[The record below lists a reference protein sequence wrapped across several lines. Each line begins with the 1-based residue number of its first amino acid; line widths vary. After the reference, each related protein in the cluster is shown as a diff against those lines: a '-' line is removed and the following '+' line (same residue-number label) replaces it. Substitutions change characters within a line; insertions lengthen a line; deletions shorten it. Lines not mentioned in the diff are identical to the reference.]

1 MAYDGTVKIGT
12 ELDSSGIKKSIE
24 DINGTAKSG
33 FSKFSEIGKN
43 ALSVFAGNMLTEVVS
58 QAKNAAGA
66 VLDIGMSFESGM
78 SKVEAIS
85 GATGEDLAALTDK
98 AKEMGAKTKF
108 SATESAEA
116 MQYMAMAGWKTGDM
130 LNGIEGIM
138 NLAAASGED
147 LATTSDIVTDA
158 LTAFGLS
165 AQDST
170 HFADILA
177 QASSNA
183 NTNVSMMGETF
194 KYVAP
199 VAGAM
204 GYSAEDVALAV
215 GLMANSGIKASQAG
229 TSLKAALV
237 NMVKP
242 TDDMRGV
249 MERLGISIQNAD
261 GSIKP
266 FGELIGDLR
275 DKFAI
280 TTDAERAQN
289 YAMAEQR
296 LTAEGLADSLS
307 GLSGEQRNTQ
317 IAYLEGIELIKDMT
331 KEEIKAQAK
340 QKLGIKLTKER
351 QLSEEELYQLASS
364 LGKESLDGMT
374 AAMQEEAAATL
385 FGKEAMSGMLAII
398 NASDAD
404 YEKLAGSIENC
415 DGAAAAMAET
425 MQNNLEGQLTILSS
439 AAQGLA
445 LEIYESLKAPLT
457 DITRLGIDAVS
468 NLTEGFKTG
477 GVMGMIDAAGQMANA
492 FAENLPSIIEQGLP
506 LVEGFTENLRSNAG
520 KLVDGGIDLILKLAQ
535 GLMDGLPAMLQYV
548 PQIII
553 NIAGIINDNAP
564 KLLMAGVQLI
574 VVLGKGLI
582 QAIPDLIAALPQIIQ
597 AIVSTLQAF
606 NWVNSGIYIITLLRN
621 GIISMV
627 GAIASAAAEI
637 LKAIVGAIQSLP
649 QKLLEIAKKAGE
661 GISSGLKGMLGAIKG
676 AATSILSG
684 IVSALTSLPSK
695 LLGLAKNGAQS
706 IVKGF
711 TGQSWSNIG
720 KNIITGITA
729 GITGSVGKLAEAA
742 KNAAK
747 KAFDAAKDFL
757 GIHSPSK
764 LMRDVIGKNMIA
776 GFESGIV
783 AETPNLEKTSAGSA
797 QRAVESMQG
806 IALQR
811 SGTVVAG
818 NQVPPAPTPGGGQ
831 GSTVVVLEKGSIT
844 GDVTMDGE
852 KVGTLVAPTVDTE
865 IERARKE
872 SER

>member
-12 ELDSSGIKKSIE
+12 ELDGSGIKKGLQETEKSAKKTFEELAKESGKSVNELKADAKKIAEEYQKQGYNIPNSYKKAYSDMGVYSEKSKKKLEDDAE
-24 DINGTAKSG
+24 DIGDSHEKNSRRVSETWSNA
-33 FSKFSEIGKN
+33 FSV
-43 ALSVFAGNMLTEVVS
+43 LLGNMLTEVVS

-78 SKVEAIS
+78 SKVQAIS
-85 GATGEDLAALTDK
+85 GASGEELAALTDK

-170 HFADILA
+170 HFADVLA

-183 NTNVSMMGETF
+183 NTNVGMMGETF

-204 GYSAEDVALAV
+204 GYSAEDVATAV

-229 TSLKAALV
+229 TSLRSILTRMA
-237 NMVKP
+237 KP
-242 TDDMRGV
+242 TKEVQTAMDQLGV
-249 MERLGISIQNAD
+249 SITDSD
-261 GSIKP
+261 GNMKSLHEIMD
-266 FGELIGDLR
+266 ELRTG
-275 DKFAI
+275 F
-280 TTDAERAQN
+280 
-289 YAMAEQR
+289 
-296 LTAEGLADSLS
+296 S
-307 GLSGEQRNTQ
+307 GLSEAEKTN
-317 IAYLEGIELIKDMT
+317 M
-331 KEEIKAQAK
+331 
-340 QKLGIKLTKER
+340 
-351 QLSEEELYQLASS
+351 
-364 LGKESLDGMT
+364 
-374 AAMQEEAAATL
+374 AAAL
-385 FGKEAMSGMLAII
+385 GGQEAMSGLLAIVG
-398 NASDAD
+398 ASDAD
-404 YEKLAGSIENC
+404 YQKLTDSIKNC
-415 DGAAAAMAET
+415 SGAAESMAET
-425 MQNNLEGQLTILSS
+425 MQNNLEGQLTIFRS
-439 AAQGLA
+439 AREALAQ
-445 LEIYESLKAPLT
+445 EIYESIQEPLKNLT
-457 DITRLGIDAVS
+457 KVGIEAVS
-468 NLTEGFKTG
+468 NLTQGFSEG
-477 GVMGMIDAAGQMANA
+477 GVMGMIEAAGQMANA

-520 KLVDGGIDLILKLAQ
+520 KLVDGGIDLMLNLAQ
-535 GLMDGLPAMLQYV
+535 GLMDGLPSMLQHV
-548 PQIII
+548 PQIVI

-564 KLLMAGVQLI
+564 KLLLAGVELI
-574 VVLGKGLI
+574 GILAKGLI

-597 AIVSTLQAF
+597 AIAATIQAF
-606 NWVNSGIYIITLLRN
+606 NWLALGSNIITLLKN
-621 GIISMV
+621 GITSMV
-627 GAIASAAAEI
+627 GAVQAAGTSVFN
-637 LKAIVGAIQSLP
+637 AIKGAVQNLP
-649 QKLLEIAKKAGE
+649 QTLLSIGKSGGT
-661 GISSGLKGMLGAIKG
+661 GILNGLKGMLGAIKG
-676 AATSILSG
+676 AAASILSG

-695 LLGLAKNGAQS
+695 LLSLAKNAAQN
-706 IVKGF
+706 VAKGF
-711 TGQSWSNIG
+711 TGQSWGNIG

-818 NQVPPAPTPGGGQ
+818 NQVPPAPTPGGEQ

-852 KVGTLVAPTVDTE
+852 KVGTLVAPTVDIE

-872 SER
+872 SKR

>member
-1 MAYDGTVKIGT
+1 MGYDGTVKIGT
-12 ELDSSGIKKSIE
+12 ELDSSGVKKGLDE
-24 DINGTAKSG
+24 INGTAQSG

-43 ALSVFAGNMLTEVVS
+43 ALSVFAGNMLTGVVS

-116 MQYMAMAGWKTGDM
+116 MQYMAMAGWKTSDM

-289 YAMAEQR
+289 YAMAEQK

-307 GLSGEQRNTQ
+307 GLSGEQRNAQ
-317 IAYLEGIELIKDMT
+317 IAYLEGVELIKDMT

-415 DGAAAAMAET
+415 DGAAASMAET
-425 MQNNLEGQLTILSS
+425 MQNNLEGQLTILGS

-445 LEIYESLKAPLT
+445 LELYESVKEPLT
-457 DITRLGIDAVS
+457 NFTKLGIDAVS
-468 NLTEGFKTG
+468 NLTQGFEDG
-477 GVMGMIDAAGQMANA
+477 GVMGMIEAAGQMANA

-520 KLVDGGIDLILKLAQ
+520 KLVDGGIDLMLKLAQ
-535 GLMDGLPAMLQYV
+535 GLMDGLPSMLQHV
-548 PQIII
+548 PQIVI

-564 KLLMAGVQLI
+564 KLLMAGVELI
-574 VVLGKGLI
+574 GILAKGLI

-597 AIVSTLQAF
+597 AIAATIQAF
-606 NWVNSGIYIITLLRN
+606 NWLALGSNIITLLKN
-621 GIISMV
+621 GITSMV
-627 GAIASAAAEI
+627 GAVQSAGTGIFNAV
-637 LKAIVGAIQSLP
+637 KGAIQNLP
-649 QKLLEIAKKAGE
+649 QTLLSIGKNGGT
-661 GISSGLKGMLGAIKG
+661 GILNGLKGMVGSIKG
-676 AATSILSG
+676 AATSILTG

-711 TGQSWSNIG
+711 TGQSWGNIG

-818 NQVPPAPTPGGGQ
+818 NQVPPAPTSGGEQ

>member
-1 MAYDGTVKIGT
+1 MGYDGTVKIGT
-12 ELDSSGIKKSIE
+12 ELDSSGVKKGLDE
-24 DINGTAKSG
+24 INGTAQSG

-43 ALSVFAGNMLTEVVS
+43 ALSVFAGNMLTGVVS

-116 MQYMAMAGWKTGDM
+116 MQYMAMAGWKTSDM

-170 HFADILA
+170 HFADVLA
-177 QASSNA
+177 QPSSNA
-183 NTNVSMMGETF
+183 NTNVGMMGETF

-204 GYSAEDVALAV
+204 GYSAEDVATAI

-229 TSLKAALV
+229 TSLRTILTRMA
-237 NMVKP
+237 KP
-242 TDDMRGV
+242 TKEVQTAMDQLGV
-249 MERLGISIQNAD
+249 SVIDSD
-261 GSIKP
+261 GNMKSLHEIMD
-266 FGELIGDLR
+266 DLR
-275 DKFAI
+275 SGF
-280 TTDAERAQN
+280 
-289 YAMAEQR
+289 
-296 LTAEGLADSLS
+296 S
-307 GLSGEQRNTQ
+307 GLS
-317 IAYLEGIELIKDMT
+317 
-331 KEEIKAQAK
+331 
-340 QKLGIKLTKER
+340 
-351 QLSEEELYQLASS
+351 
-364 LGKESLDGMT
+364 
-374 AAMQEEAAATL
+374 EAEKVNMAATL
-385 FGKEAMSGMLAII
+385 GETDGMSGLLAIV
-398 NASDAD
+398 NASDRD
-404 YEKLAGSIENC
+404 YQKLTDSINNC
-415 DGAAAAMAET
+415 SGAAESMAET
-425 MQNNLEGQLTILSS
+425 MQDNLEGQLTILGSTAES
-439 AAQGLA
+439 LA
-445 LEIYESLKAPLT
+445 LEIYESVKGPLT
-457 DITRLGIDAVS
+457 DMTKLGIDAVS
-468 NLTEGFKTG
+468 NLTEGFETG
-477 GVMGMIDAAGQMANA
+477 GVMGMIDAAGQMASA

-627 GAIASAAAEI
+627 GAIASAAVEI

-711 TGQSWSNIG
+711 TGQSWGNIG

-818 NQVPPAPTPGGGQ
+818 NQVSPAPTPGGGQ
-831 GSTVVVLEKGSIT
+831 GNTVVVLEKGSIT
-844 GDVTMDGE
+844 GEVTMDGE
-852 KVGTLVAPTVDTE
+852 KVGTIVAPTVDIE
-865 IERARKE
+865 IEKARKE

>member
-1 MAYDGTVKIGT
+1 MAADGHLNFDTK
-12 ELDSSGIKKSIE
+12 LDESGFKSGIGKLGTIAKGGLSILGGA
-24 DINGTAKSG
+24 IAGVTAA
-33 FSKFSEIGKN
+33 IG
-43 ALSVFAGNMLTEVVS
+43 AGS
-58 QAKNAAGA
+58 AAAIKVGA
-66 VLDIGMSFESGM
+66 DFEAGM
-78 SKVEAIS
+78 SKVSAIS
-85 GATGEDLAALTDK
+85 GATGSELQALTDK

-116 MQYMAMAGWKTGDM
+116 FQYMAMAGWKTGDM
-130 LNGIEGIM
+130 LDGIEGIM

-204 GYSAEDVALAV
+204 GYSAEDVATAV

-229 TSLKAALV
+229 TSLRTLLSRMA
-237 NMVKP
+237 KP
-242 TDDMRGV
+242 TKEVQTAMDQLGV
-249 MERLGISIQNAD
+249 SITDSD
-261 GSIKP
+261 GNMKSLHEIMD
-266 FGELIGDLR
+266 DLR
-275 DKFAI
+275 TGF
-280 TTDAERAQN
+280 
-289 YAMAEQR
+289 
-296 LTAEGLADSLS
+296 G
-307 GLSGEQRNTQ
+307 GLSEAEKTSM
-317 IAYLEGIELIKDMT
+317 AST
-331 KEEIKAQAK
+331 
-340 QKLGIKLTKER
+340 LGGT
-351 QLSEEELYQLASS
+351 
-364 LGKESLDGMT
+364 
-374 AAMQEEAAATL
+374 
-385 FGKEAMSGMLAII
+385 EAMSGLLAIV
-398 NASDAD
+398 NASDGD
-404 YEKLAGSIENC
+404 YQKLTESINNC
-415 DGAAAAMAET
+415 DGAAADMAET
-425 MQNNLEGQLTILSS
+425 MQNNLGGQLTILGSTAES
-439 AAQGLA
+439 LA
-445 LEIYESLKAPLT
+445 LEIYESVKGPLT
-457 DITRLGIDAVS
+457 DMTKLGIDAIA

-477 GVMGMIDAAGQMANA
+477 GVMGMIDAAGQMAST

-597 AIVSTLQAF
+597 AIAATIQAF
-606 NWVNSGIYIITLLRN
+606 NWLALGSNIITLLKN
-621 GIISMV
+621 GITSMV
-627 GAIASAAAEI
+627 GAVQTAGTSVFN
-637 LKAIVGAIQSLP
+637 AIKGAVQNLP
-649 QKLLEIAKKAGE
+649 QTLLSIGKSGGT
-661 GISSGLKGMLGAIKG
+661 GILNGLKGMLGAIKG

-695 LLGLAKNGAQS
+695 LLSLAKNAAQS

-711 TGQSWSNIG
+711 TGQSWGNIG

-783 AETPNLEKTSAGSA
+783 AETPSLEKTSAGSA

-818 NQVPPAPTPGGGQ
+818 NPAPTAPTKGGGQ
-831 GSTVVVLEKGSIT
+831 GGSVVVLEKGSIT
-844 GDVTMDGE
+844 GEVTMDGE
-852 KVGTLVAPTVDTE
+852 KVGTIVAPTVDIE
-865 IERARKE
+865 IEKARKE

>member
-1 MAYDGTVKIGT
+1 MGYDGTVKIGT
-12 ELDSSGIKKSIE
+12 ELDSSGVKKGLDE
-24 DINGTAKSG
+24 INGTAQSG
-33 FSKFSEIGKN
+33 LSKFSEIGKN
-43 ALSVFAGNMLTEVVS
+43 ALSVFAGNMLTGVVS

-266 FGELIGDLR
+266 FGELVGDLR

-289 YAMAEQR
+289 YAMAEQK

-307 GLSGEQRNTQ
+307 GLSGEQRNVQ
-317 IAYLEGIELIKDMT
+317 IAYLEGVELIKDMT

-415 DGAAAAMAET
+415 DGAAASMAET
-425 MQNNLEGQLTILSS
+425 MQNNLEGQLTIFRS
-439 AAQGLA
+439 AREALAQ
-445 LEIYESLKAPLT
+445 EIYESIQEPLKNLT
-457 DITRLGIDAVS
+457 KVGIEAVS
-468 NLTEGFKTG
+468 NLTQGFSEG
-477 GVMGMIDAAGQMANA
+477 GVMGMIDAAGQMASA

-520 KLVDGGIDLILKLAQ
+520 KLVDGGIDLMLKLAQ
-535 GLMDGLPAMLQYV
+535 GLMDGLPSMLQHV
-548 PQIII
+548 PQIVI

-564 KLLMAGVQLI
+564 KLLMAGVELI
-574 VVLGKGLI
+574 GILAKGLI

-597 AIVSTLQAF
+597 AIAATIQAF
-606 NWVNSGIYIITLLRN
+606 NWLALGSNIITLLKN
-621 GIISMV
+621 GITSMG
-627 GAIASAAAEI
+627 GAVQSAGTGIFNAV
-637 LKAIVGAIQSLP
+637 KGAIQNLP
-649 QKLLEIAKKAGE
+649 QTLLSIGKNGGT
-661 GISSGLKGMLGAIKG
+661 GILNGLKGMVGSIKG
-676 AATSILSG
+676 AATSILTG

-711 TGQSWSNIG
+711 TGQSWGNIG

-818 NQVPPAPTPGGGQ
+818 NPVPPAPASTGGQ
-831 GSTVVVLEKGSIT
+831 GGTVVVLEKGSIT

>member
-1 MAYDGTVKIGT
+1 MGYDGTVKIGT
-12 ELDSSGIKKSIE
+12 ELDSSGVKKGLDE
-24 DINGTAKSG
+24 INGTAQSG

-43 ALSVFAGNMLTEVVS
+43 ALSVFAGNMLTGVVS

-289 YAMAEQR
+289 YAMAEQK
-296 LTAEGLADSLS
+296 LAAEGLADSLS
-307 GLSGEQRNTQ
+307 GLSGEQRNAQ
-317 IAYLEGIELIKDMT
+317 IAYLEGVELIKDMT

-415 DGAAAAMAET
+415 DGAAASMAET
-425 MQNNLEGQLTILSS
+425 MQNNLEGQLTILGS

-445 LEIYESLKAPLT
+445 LELYESVKEPLT
-457 DITRLGIDAVS
+457 NFTKLGIDAVS
-468 NLTEGFKTG
+468 NLTQGFEDG
-477 GVMGMIDAAGQMANA
+477 GVMGMIEAAGQMANA

-520 KLVDGGIDLILKLAQ
+520 KLVDGGIDLMLKLAQ
-535 GLMDGLPAMLQYV
+535 GLMDGLPSMLQHV
-548 PQIII
+548 PQIVI

-564 KLLMAGVQLI
+564 KLLMAGVELI
-574 VVLGKGLI
+574 GILAKGLI

-597 AIVSTLQAF
+597 AIAATIQAF
-606 NWVNSGIYIITLLRN
+606 NWLALGSNIITLLKN
-621 GIISMV
+621 GITSMV
-627 GAIASAAAEI
+627 GAVQSAGTGIFNAV
-637 LKAIVGAIQSLP
+637 KGAIQNLP
-649 QKLLEIAKKAGE
+649 QTLLSIGKNGGT
-661 GISSGLKGMLGAIKG
+661 GILNGLKGMVGSIKG
-676 AATSILSG
+676 AATSILTG

-711 TGQSWSNIG
+711 TGQSWGNIG

-831 GSTVVVLEKGSIT
+831 GNTVVVLEKGSIT

-852 KVGTLVAPTVDTE
+852 KVGTLVAPTVDIE

>member
-1 MAYDGTVKIGT
+1 MGYDGTVKIGT
-12 ELDSSGIKKSIE
+12 ELDSSGVKKGLDE
-24 DINGTAKSG
+24 INGTAQSG

-43 ALSVFAGNMLTEVVS
+43 ALSVFAGNMLTGVVS

-170 HFADILA
+170 HFADVLA

-183 NTNVSMMGETF
+183 NTNVGMMGETF

-204 GYSAEDVALAV
+204 GYSAEDVATAI

-229 TSLKAALV
+229 TSLRTILTRMA
-237 NMVKP
+237 KP
-242 TDDMRGV
+242 TKEVQTAMDQLGV
-249 MERLGISIQNAD
+249 SVIDSDGNMESLHEIMD
-261 GSIKP
+261 
-266 FGELIGDLR
+266 DLR
-275 DKFAI
+275 SGF
-280 TTDAERAQN
+280 
-289 YAMAEQR
+289 
-296 LTAEGLADSLS
+296 S
-307 GLSGEQRNTQ
+307 GLS
-317 IAYLEGIELIKDMT
+317 
-331 KEEIKAQAK
+331 
-340 QKLGIKLTKER
+340 
-351 QLSEEELYQLASS
+351 
-364 LGKESLDGMT
+364 
-374 AAMQEEAAATL
+374 EAEKVNMAATL
-385 FGKEAMSGMLAII
+385 GETDGMSGLLAIV
-398 NASDAD
+398 NASDRD
-404 YEKLAGSIENC
+404 YQKLTDSINNC
-415 DGAAAAMAET
+415 SGAAESMAET
-425 MQNNLEGQLTILSS
+425 MQDNLEGQLTILGSTAES
-439 AAQGLA
+439 LA
-445 LEIYESLKAPLT
+445 LEIYESVKGPLT
-457 DITRLGIDAVS
+457 DMTKLGIDAVS
-468 NLTEGFKTG
+468 NLTEGFETG
-477 GVMGMIDAAGQMANA
+477 GVMGMIDAAGQMASA

-627 GAIASAAAEI
+627 GAIASAAVEI

-711 TGQSWSNIG
+711 TGQSWGNIG

-818 NQVPPAPTPGGGQ
+818 N
-831 GSTVVVLEKGSIT
+831 
-844 GDVTMDGE
+844 
-852 KVGTLVAPTVDTE
+852 
-865 IERARKE
+865 
-872 SER
+872 

>member
-1 MAYDGTVKIGT
+1 MGYDGTVKIGT
-12 ELDSSGIKKSIE
+12 ELDSSGVKKGLDE
-24 DINGTAKSG
+24 INGTAQSG

-43 ALSVFAGNMLTEVVS
+43 ALSVFAGNMLTGVVS

-116 MQYMAMAGWKTGDM
+116 MQYMAMAGWKTSDM

-204 GYSAEDVALAV
+204 RYSAEDVALAV

-289 YAMAEQR
+289 YAMAEQK
-296 LTAEGLADSLS
+296 LAAEGLADSLS
-307 GLSGEQRNTQ
+307 GLSGEQRNAQ
-317 IAYLEGIELIKDMT
+317 IAYLEGVELIKDMT

-415 DGAAAAMAET
+415 DGAAASMAET
-425 MQNNLEGQLTILSS
+425 MQNNLEGQLTILGS

-445 LEIYESLKAPLT
+445 LELYESVKEPLT
-457 DITRLGIDAVS
+457 NFTKLGIDAVS
-468 NLTEGFKTG
+468 NLTQGFEDG
-477 GVMGMIDAAGQMANA
+477 GVMGMIEAAGQMANA

-520 KLVDGGIDLILKLAQ
+520 KLVDGGIDLMLKLAQ
-535 GLMDGLPAMLQYV
+535 GLMDGLPSMLQHV
-548 PQIII
+548 PQIVI

-564 KLLMAGVQLI
+564 KLLMAGVELI
-574 VVLGKGLI
+574 GILAKGLI

-597 AIVSTLQAF
+597 AIAATIQAF
-606 NWVNSGIYIITLLRN
+606 NWLALGSNIITLLKN
-621 GIISMV
+621 GITSMV
-627 GAIASAAAEI
+627 GAVQSAGTGIFNAV
-637 LKAIVGAIQSLP
+637 KGAIQNLP
-649 QKLLEIAKKAGE
+649 QTLLSIGKNGGT
-661 GISSGLKGMLGAIKG
+661 GILNGLKGMVGSIKG
-676 AATSILSG
+676 AATSILTG

-711 TGQSWSNIG
+711 TGQSWGNIG

-818 NQVPPAPTPGGGQ
+818 NQVSPAPTPGGGQ
-831 GSTVVVLEKGSIT
+831 GNTVVVLEKGSIT
-844 GDVTMDGE
+844 GEVTMDGE
-852 KVGTLVAPTVDTE
+852 KVGTIVAPTVDIE
-865 IERARKE
+865 IEKARKE

>member
-12 ELDSSGIKKSIE
+12 ELDGSGIKKGIE

-33 FSKFSEIGKN
+33 FSKFGEIGKN

-66 VLDIGMSFESGM
+66 VLDIGMNFESGM
-78 SKVEAIS
+78 SKVQAIS
-85 GATGEDLAALTDK
+85 GASGEDLAALTDK

-170 HFADILA
+170 HFADVLA

-204 GYSAEDVALAV
+204 GYSAEDVATAI

-229 TSLKAALV
+229 TSLRTILTRMA
-237 NMVKP
+237 KP
-242 TDDMRGV
+242 TKEVQTAMDQLGV
-249 MERLGISIQNAD
+249 SVIDSD
-261 GSIKP
+261 GNMKSLHEIMD
-266 FGELIGDLR
+266 DLR
-275 DKFAI
+275 SGF
-280 TTDAERAQN
+280 
-289 YAMAEQR
+289 
-296 LTAEGLADSLS
+296 S
-307 GLSGEQRNTQ
+307 GLS
-317 IAYLEGIELIKDMT
+317 
-331 KEEIKAQAK
+331 
-340 QKLGIKLTKER
+340 
-351 QLSEEELYQLASS
+351 
-364 LGKESLDGMT
+364 
-374 AAMQEEAAATL
+374 EAEKVNMAATL
-385 FGKEAMSGMLAII
+385 GETDGMSGLLAIV
-398 NASDAD
+398 NASDGD
-404 YEKLAGSIENC
+404 YQKLTDSINNC
-415 DGAAAAMAET
+415 SGAAESMAET
-425 MQNNLEGQLTILSS
+425 MQNNLEGQLTIFRS
-439 AAQGLA
+439 AREALAQ
-445 LEIYESLKAPLT
+445 EIYESIQEPLKNLT
-457 DITRLGIDAVS
+457 KVGIEAVS
-468 NLTEGFKTG
+468 NLTQGFSEG
-477 GVMGMIDAAGQMANA
+477 GVMGMINAAGQMASA

-506 LVEGFTENLRSNAG
+506 LIEGFTENLRSNAG
-520 KLVDGGIDLILKLAQ
+520 KLVDGGIELMLNLAQ
-535 GLMDGLPAMLQYV
+535 GLMDGLPAMLQHI
-548 PQIII
+548 PQIVI

-564 KLLMAGVQLI
+564 KLLMAGVELI
-574 VVLGKGLI
+574 GILAKGLI

-597 AIVSTLQAF
+597 AIAATIQAF
-606 NWVNSGIYIITLLRN
+606 NWLALGSNIITLLKN
-621 GIISMV
+621 GITSMV
-627 GAIASAAAEI
+627 GAVQSAGMGIFNAV
-637 LKAIVGAIQSLP
+637 KGAIQNLP
-649 QKLLEIAKKAGE
+649 QTLLSIGKSGGT
-661 GISSGLKGMLGAIKG
+661 GILNGLKGMAGSIKG
-676 AATSILSG
+676 AATSILTG

-711 TGQSWSNIG
+711 TGQSWGNIG
-720 KNIITGITA
+720 KNIITGIVS
-729 GITGSVGKLAEAA
+729 GITGAAGKLAEAA

>member
-12 ELDSSGIKKSIE
+12 ELDGSGIKKGLQETEKSAKKTFEELAKESGKSVNELKADAKKIAEEYQKQGYNIPNSYKKAYSDMGVYSEKSKKKLEDDAE
-24 DINGTAKSG
+24 DIGDSHEKNSRRVSETWSNA
-33 FSKFSEIGKN
+33 FSV
-43 ALSVFAGNMLTEVVS
+43 LLGNMLTEVVS

-66 VLDIGMSFESGM
+66 VLDIGMNFESGM
-78 SKVEAIS
+78 SKVQAIS
-85 GATGEDLAALTDK
+85 GASGEDLAALTDK

-170 HFADILA
+170 HFADVLA

-183 NTNVSMMGETF
+183 NTNVGMMGETF

-204 GYSAEDVALAV
+204 GYSAEDVATAV

-229 TSLKAALV
+229 TSLRTILTRMA
-237 NMVKP
+237 KP
-242 TDDMRGV
+242 TKEVQTAMDQLGV
-249 MERLGISIQNAD
+249 SVIDSD
-261 GSIKP
+261 GNMKSLHEIMD
-266 FGELIGDLR
+266 DLR
-275 DKFAI
+275 SGF
-280 TTDAERAQN
+280 
-289 YAMAEQR
+289 
-296 LTAEGLADSLS
+296 S
-307 GLSGEQRNTQ
+307 GLS
-317 IAYLEGIELIKDMT
+317 
-331 KEEIKAQAK
+331 
-340 QKLGIKLTKER
+340 
-351 QLSEEELYQLASS
+351 
-364 LGKESLDGMT
+364 
-374 AAMQEEAAATL
+374 EAEKVNMAATL
-385 FGKEAMSGMLAII
+385 GETDGMSGLLAIV
-398 NASDAD
+398 NASDGD
-404 YEKLAGSIENC
+404 YQKLTDSINNC
-415 DGAAAAMAET
+415 SGAAANMAET
-425 MQNNLEGQLTILSS
+425 MQNNLGGQLTILGSTAES
-439 AAQGLA
+439 LA
-445 LEIYESLKAPLT
+445 LEIYESVKGPLT
-457 DITRLGIDAVS
+457 DMTKLGIDAVS

-477 GVMGMIDAAGQMANA
+477 GVMGMIDAAGQMASA

-627 GAIASAAAEI
+627 GAIASAAVEI
-637 LKAIVGAIQSLP
+637 VKAIVGAIQSLP

-711 TGQSWSNIG
+711 TGQSWGNIG

-831 GSTVVVLEKGSIT
+831 GNTVVVLEKGSIT

>member
-1 MAYDGTVKIGT
+1 MGYDGTVKIGT
-12 ELDSSGIKKSIE
+12 ELDSSGVKKGLDE
-24 DINGTAKSG
+24 INGTAQSG

-43 ALSVFAGNMLTEVVS
+43 ALSVFAGNMLTGVVS

-289 YAMAEQR
+289 YAMAEQK

-307 GLSGEQRNTQ
+307 GLSGEQRNAQ
-317 IAYLEGIELIKDMT
+317 IAYLEGVELIKDMT

-415 DGAAAAMAET
+415 DGAAASMAET
-425 MQNNLEGQLTILSS
+425 MQNNLEGQLTILGS

-445 LEIYESLKAPLT
+445 LELYESVKEPLT
-457 DITRLGIDAVS
+457 NFTKLGIDAVS
-468 NLTEGFKTG
+468 NLTQGFEDG
-477 GVMGMIDAAGQMANA
+477 GVMGMIEAAGQMANA

-520 KLVDGGIDLILKLAQ
+520 KLVDGGIDLMLKLAQ
-535 GLMDGLPAMLQYV
+535 GLMDGLPSMLQHV
-548 PQIII
+548 PQIVI

-564 KLLMAGVQLI
+564 KLLMAGVELI
-574 VVLGKGLI
+574 GILAKGLI

-597 AIVSTLQAF
+597 AIAATIQAF
-606 NWVNSGIYIITLLRN
+606 NWLALGSNIITLLKN
-621 GIISMV
+621 GITSMV
-627 GAIASAAAEI
+627 GAVQSAGTGIFNAV
-637 LKAIVGAIQSLP
+637 KGAIQNLP
-649 QKLLEIAKKAGE
+649 QTLLSIGKNGGT
-661 GISSGLKGMLGAIKG
+661 GILNGLKGMVGSIKG
-676 AATSILSG
+676 AATSILTG

-711 TGQSWSNIG
+711 TGQSWGNIG

-818 NQVPPAPTPGGGQ
+818 NQVPPAPTSGGEQ

>member
-1 MAYDGTVKIGT
+1 MGVYSEK
-12 ELDSSGIKKSIE
+12 SKKKLEDDAE
-24 DINGTAKSG
+24 DIGDSHEKNSRRVSETWSNA
-33 FSKFSEIGKN
+33 FSV
-43 ALSVFAGNMLTEVVS
+43 LLGNMLTEVVS

-66 VLDIGMSFESGM
+66 VLDIGMNFESGM
-78 SKVEAIS
+78 SKVQAIS
-85 GATGEDLAALTDK
+85 GASGEDLAALTDK

-170 HFADILA
+170 HFADVLA

-183 NTNVSMMGETF
+183 NTNVGMMGETF

-204 GYSAEDVALAV
+204 GYSAEDVATAV

-229 TSLKAALV
+229 TSLRTILTRMA
-237 NMVKP
+237 KP
-242 TDDMRGV
+242 TKEVQTAMDQLGV
-249 MERLGISIQNAD
+249 SVIDSD
-261 GSIKP
+261 GNMKSLHEIMD
-266 FGELIGDLR
+266 DLR
-275 DKFAI
+275 SGF
-280 TTDAERAQN
+280 
-289 YAMAEQR
+289 
-296 LTAEGLADSLS
+296 S
-307 GLSGEQRNTQ
+307 GLS
-317 IAYLEGIELIKDMT
+317 
-331 KEEIKAQAK
+331 
-340 QKLGIKLTKER
+340 
-351 QLSEEELYQLASS
+351 
-364 LGKESLDGMT
+364 
-374 AAMQEEAAATL
+374 EAEKVNMAATL
-385 FGKEAMSGMLAII
+385 GETDGMSGLLAIV
-398 NASDAD
+398 NASDGD
-404 YEKLAGSIENC
+404 YQKLTDSINNC
-415 DGAAAAMAET
+415 SGAAANMAET
-425 MQNNLEGQLTILSS
+425 MQNNLGGQLTILGSTAES
-439 AAQGLA
+439 LA
-445 LEIYESLKAPLT
+445 LEIYESVKGPLT
-457 DITRLGIDAVS
+457 DMTKLGIDAVS

-477 GVMGMIDAAGQMANA
+477 GVMGMIDAAGQMASA

-627 GAIASAAAEI
+627 GAIASAAVEI
-637 LKAIVGAIQSLP
+637 VKAIVGAIQSLP

-711 TGQSWSNIG
+711 TGQSWGNIG

>member
-12 ELDSSGIKKSIE
+12 ELDGSGIKRGIE

-66 VLDIGMSFESGM
+66 VLGIGMNFESGM
-78 SKVEAIS
+78 SKVQAIS
-85 GATGEDLAALTDK
+85 GASGEELAALTDK

-170 HFADILA
+170 HFADVLA

-183 NTNVSMMGETF
+183 NTNVGMMGETF

-204 GYSAEDVALAV
+204 GYSAEDVATAV

-229 TSLKAALV
+229 TSLRSILTRMA
-237 NMVKP
+237 KP
-242 TDDMRGV
+242 TKEVQTAMDQLGV
-249 MERLGISIQNAD
+249 SITDSD
-261 GSIKP
+261 GNMKSLHEIMD
-266 FGELIGDLR
+266 ELRTG
-275 DKFAI
+275 F
-280 TTDAERAQN
+280 
-289 YAMAEQR
+289 
-296 LTAEGLADSLS
+296 S
-307 GLSGEQRNTQ
+307 GLSEDEKTN
-317 IAYLEGIELIKDMT
+317 M
-331 KEEIKAQAK
+331 
-340 QKLGIKLTKER
+340 
-351 QLSEEELYQLASS
+351 
-364 LGKESLDGMT
+364 
-374 AAMQEEAAATL
+374 AATL
-385 FGKEAMSGMLAII
+385 GGTEAMSGLLAIV
-398 NASDAD
+398 NASDGD
-404 YEKLAGSIENC
+404 YQKLTDSINNC
-415 DGAAAAMAET
+415 SGAAESMAET
-425 MQNNLEGQLTILSS
+425 MQNNLEGQLTIFRS
-439 AAQGLA
+439 AREALAQ
-445 LEIYESLKAPLT
+445 EIYESIQEPLKNLT
-457 DITRLGIDAVS
+457 KVGIEAVS
-468 NLTEGFKTG
+468 NLTQGFSEG
-477 GVMGMIDAAGQMANA
+477 GVMGMIDAAGQMASA

-506 LVEGFTENLRSNAG
+506 LIEGFTENLRSNAG
-520 KLVDGGIDLILKLAQ
+520 KLVDGGIELMLNLAQ
-535 GLMDGLPAMLQYV
+535 GLMDGLPAMLQHI
-548 PQIII
+548 PQIVI

-564 KLLMAGVQLI
+564 KLLMAGVELI
-574 VVLGKGLI
+574 GILAKGLI

-597 AIVSTLQAF
+597 AIAATIQAF
-606 NWVNSGIYIITLLRN
+606 NWLALGSNIITLLKN
-621 GIISMV
+621 GITSMV
-627 GAIASAAAEI
+627 GAVQSAGMGIFNAV
-637 LKAIVGAIQSLP
+637 KGAIQNLP
-649 QKLLEIAKKAGE
+649 QTLLSIGKSGGT
-661 GISSGLKGMLGAIKG
+661 GILNGLKGMAGSIKG
-676 AATSILSG
+676 AATSILTG

-711 TGQSWSNIG
+711 TGQSWGNIG

>member
-12 ELDSSGIKKSIE
+12 ELDSSGIKKGID
-24 DINGTAKSG
+24 DINGTAQSG

-43 ALSVFAGNMLTEVVS
+43 ALSVFAGNMLTGFAS
-58 QAKNAAGA
+58 QAKNAAAA

-307 GLSGEQRNTQ
+307 GLSGEQRNAQ
-317 IAYLEGIELIKDMT
+317 IAYLEGIELIKDMSQ
-331 KEEIKAQAK
+331 EEYKAQAK

-351 QLSEEELYQLASS
+351 KLSEEELYQLASS

-425 MQNNLEGQLTILSS
+425 MQDNLEGQLTIFRS
-439 AAQGLA
+439 AREALAQ
-445 LEIYESLKAPLT
+445 EIYESIQEPLKNLT
-457 DITRLGIDAVS
+457 KAGIEAVS
-468 NLTEGFKTG
+468 NLTQGFSEG
-477 GVMGMIDAAGQMANA
+477 GVMGMIEAAGQMANA

-520 KLVDGGIDLILKLAQ
+520 KLVDGGIDLMLNLAQ
-535 GLMDGLPAMLQYV
+535 GLMDGLPSMLQHV
-548 PQIII
+548 PQIVI

-564 KLLMAGVQLI
+564 KLLLAGVELI
-574 VVLGKGLI
+574 GILAKGLI
-582 QAIPDLIAALPQIIQ
+582 QAIPDLIAATPKIIQ
-597 AIVSTLQAF
+597 AIAATIQAF
-606 NWVNSGIYIITLLRN
+606 NWLALGSNIITLLKN
-621 GIISMV
+621 GVTSMV
-627 GAIASAAAEI
+627 GAVQAAGTSVFN
-637 LKAIVGAIQSLP
+637 AIKGAVQNLP
-649 QKLLEIAKKAGE
+649 QVLLSIGKSGGT
-661 GISSGLKGMLGAIKG
+661 GILNGLKGMLGAIKG
-676 AATSILSG
+676 AAASILSG

-706 IVKGF
+706 VVKGF
-711 TGQSWSNIG
+711 TGQSWGNIG

-811 SGTVVAG
+811 SGTVVEG
-818 NQVPPAPTPGGGQ
+818 NPVPSAPTPTGGQ
-831 GSTVVVLEKGSIT
+831 GGTVVVLEKGSIT

>member
-1 MAYDGTVKIGT
+1 M
-12 ELDSSGIKKSIE
+12 SSRQK
-24 DINGTAKSG
+24 
-33 FSKFSEIGKN
+33 
-43 ALSVFAGNMLTEVVS
+43 LVS
-58 QAKNAAGA
+58 
-66 VLDIGMSFESGM
+66 
-78 SKVEAIS
+78 
-85 GATGEDLAALTDK
+85 GEDLAALTDK

-170 HFADILA
+170 HFADVLA

-183 NTNVSMMGETF
+183 NTNVGMMGETF

-204 GYSAEDVALAV
+204 GYSAEDVATAV

-229 TSLKAALV
+229 TSLRTILTRMA
-237 NMVKP
+237 KP
-242 TDDMRGV
+242 TKEVQTAMDQLGV
-249 MERLGISIQNAD
+249 SVIDSD
-261 GSIKP
+261 GNMKSLHEIMD
-266 FGELIGDLR
+266 DLR
-275 DKFAI
+275 SGF
-280 TTDAERAQN
+280 
-289 YAMAEQR
+289 
-296 LTAEGLADSLS
+296 S
-307 GLSGEQRNTQ
+307 GLSEVEKVN
-317 IAYLEGIELIKDMT
+317 M
-331 KEEIKAQAK
+331 
-340 QKLGIKLTKER
+340 
-351 QLSEEELYQLASS
+351 
-364 LGKESLDGMT
+364 
-374 AAMQEEAAATL
+374 AATL
-385 FGKEAMSGMLAII
+385 GETDGMSGLLAIV
-398 NASDAD
+398 NASDGD
-404 YEKLAGSIENC
+404 YQKLTDSINNC
-415 DGAAAAMAET
+415 SGAAANMAET
-425 MQNNLEGQLTILSS
+425 MQNNLGGQLTILGSTAES
-439 AAQGLA
+439 LA
-445 LEIYESLKAPLT
+445 LEIYESVKGPLT
-457 DITRLGIDAVS
+457 DMTKLGIDAVS

-477 GVMGMIDAAGQMANA
+477 GVMGMIDAAGQMASA

-627 GAIASAAAEI
+627 GAIASAAVEI
-637 LKAIVGAIQSLP
+637 VKAIVGAIQSLP

-711 TGQSWSNIG
+711 TGQSWGNIG

>member
-12 ELDSSGIKKSIE
+12 ELDSSGIKKGIE

-66 VLDIGMSFESGM
+66 VLNIGMNFESGM
-78 SKVEAIS
+78 SKVQAIS
-85 GATGEDLAALTDK
+85 GASGEDLAALTDK

-170 HFADILA
+170 HFADVLA

-183 NTNVSMMGETF
+183 NTNVGMMGETF

-204 GYSAEDVALAV
+204 GYSAEDVATAI

-229 TSLKAALV
+229 TSLRTILTRMA
-237 NMVKP
+237 KP
-242 TDDMRGV
+242 TKEVQTAMDQLGV
-249 MERLGISIQNAD
+249 SVIDSD
-261 GSIKP
+261 GNMKSLHEIMD
-266 FGELIGDLR
+266 DLR
-275 DKFAI
+275 SGF
-280 TTDAERAQN
+280 
-289 YAMAEQR
+289 
-296 LTAEGLADSLS
+296 S
-307 GLSGEQRNTQ
+307 GLSEAEKVNMASTLGET
-317 IAYLEGIELIKDMT
+317 
-331 KEEIKAQAK
+331 
-340 QKLGIKLTKER
+340 
-351 QLSEEELYQLASS
+351 
-364 LGKESLDGMT
+364 DGM
-374 AAMQEEAAATL
+374 
-385 FGKEAMSGMLAII
+385 SGLLAIV
-398 NASDAD
+398 NASDRD
-404 YEKLAGSIENC
+404 YQKLTDSINNC
-415 DGAAAAMAET
+415 SGAAESMAET
-425 MQNNLEGQLTILSS
+425 MQDNLEGQLTILGSTAES
-439 AAQGLA
+439 LA
-445 LEIYESLKAPLT
+445 LEIYESVKGPLT
-457 DITRLGIDAVS
+457 DMTKLGIDAVS
-468 NLTEGFKTG
+468 NLTEGFETG
-477 GVMGMIDAAGQMANA
+477 GVMGMIDAAGQMASA

-627 GAIASAAAEI
+627 GAIASAAVEI

-711 TGQSWSNIG
+711 TGQSWGNIG

-818 NQVPPAPTPGGGQ
+818 NQVSPAPTPGGGQ
-831 GSTVVVLEKGSIT
+831 GNTVVVLEKGSIT
-844 GDVTMDGE
+844 GEVTMDGE
-852 KVGTLVAPTVDTE
+852 KVGTIVAPTVDIE
-865 IERARKE
+865 IEKARKE

>member
-12 ELDSSGIKKSIE
+12 ELDGSGIKKGLQETEKSAKKTFEELAKESGKSVNELKADAKKIAEEYQKQGYNIPNSYKKAYSDMGVYSEKSKKKLEDDAE
-24 DINGTAKSG
+24 DIGDSHEKNSRRVSETWSNA
-33 FSKFSEIGKN
+33 FSV
-43 ALSVFAGNMLTEVVS
+43 LLGNMLTEVVS

-66 VLDIGMSFESGM
+66 VLDIGMNFESGM
-78 SKVEAIS
+78 SKVQAIS
-85 GATGEDLAALTDK
+85 GASGEDLAALTDK

-170 HFADILA
+170 HFADVLA
-177 QASSNA
+177 QVSSNA
-183 NTNVSMMGETF
+183 NTNVGMMGETF

-204 GYSAEDVALAV
+204 GYSAEDVATAV

-229 TSLKAALV
+229 TSLRTILTRMA
-237 NMVKP
+237 KP
-242 TDDMRGV
+242 TKEVQTAMDQLGVSVIDSDGNMKSLHEIMDD
-249 MERLGISIQNAD
+249 
-261 GSIKP
+261 
-266 FGELIGDLR
+266 
-275 DKFAI
+275 
-280 TTDAERAQN
+280 
-289 YAMAEQR
+289 QR
-296 LTAEGLADSLS
+296 SGFS
-307 GLSGEQRNTQ
+307 GLS
-317 IAYLEGIELIKDMT
+317 
-331 KEEIKAQAK
+331 
-340 QKLGIKLTKER
+340 
-351 QLSEEELYQLASS
+351 
-364 LGKESLDGMT
+364 
-374 AAMQEEAAATL
+374 EAEKVNMAATL
-385 FGKEAMSGMLAII
+385 GETDGMSGLLAIV
-398 NASDAD
+398 NASDGD
-404 YEKLAGSIENC
+404 YQKLTDSINNC
-415 DGAAAAMAET
+415 SGAAANMAET
-425 MQNNLEGQLTILSS
+425 MQNNLGGQLTILGSTAES
-439 AAQGLA
+439 LA
-445 LEIYESLKAPLT
+445 LEIYESVKGPLT
-457 DITRLGIDAVS
+457 DMTKLGIDAVS

-477 GVMGMIDAAGQMANA
+477 GVMGMIDAAGQMASA

-627 GAIASAAAEI
+627 GAIASAAVEI
-637 LKAIVGAIQSLP
+637 VKAIVGAIQSLP

-711 TGQSWSNIG
+711 TGQSWGNIG

>member
-1 MAYDGTVKIGT
+1 
-12 ELDSSGIKKSIE
+12 
-24 DINGTAKSG
+24 
-33 FSKFSEIGKN
+33 
-43 ALSVFAGNMLTEVVS
+43 
-58 QAKNAAGA
+58 
-66 VLDIGMSFESGM
+66 
-78 SKVEAIS
+78 
-85 GATGEDLAALTDK
+85 
-98 AKEMGAKTKF
+98 MGAKTKF

-116 MQYMAMAGWKTGDM
+116 MQYMAMAGWKTSDM

-194 KYVAP
+194 KYVTP

-275 DKFAI
+275 DKFA
-280 TTDAERAQN
+280 DAERAQN
-289 YAMAEQR
+289 YAMAEQK

-307 GLSGEQRNTQ
+307 GLSGEQRNAQ
-317 IAYLEGIELIKDMT
+317 IAYLEGVELIKDMT

-415 DGAAAAMAET
+415 DGAAASMAET
-425 MQNNLEGQLTILSS
+425 MQNNLEGQLTILGS

-445 LEIYESLKAPLT
+445 LELYESVQEPLT
-457 DITRLGIDAVS
+457 NFTKLGIDAVS
-468 NLTEGFKTG
+468 NLTQGFEDG
-477 GVMGMIDAAGQMANA
+477 GVMGMIEAAGQMANA

-520 KLVDGGIDLILKLAQ
+520 KLVDGGIDLMLKLAQ
-535 GLMDGLPAMLQYV
+535 GLMDGLPSMLQHV
-548 PQIII
+548 PQIVI

-564 KLLMAGVQLI
+564 KLLMAGVELI
-574 VVLGKGLI
+574 GILAKGLI

-597 AIVSTLQAF
+597 AIAATIQAF
-606 NWVNSGIYIITLLRN
+606 NWLALGSNIITLLKN
-621 GIISMV
+621 GITSMG
-627 GAIASAAAEI
+627 GAVQSAGTGIFNAV
-637 LKAIVGAIQSLP
+637 KGAIQNLP
-649 QKLLEIAKKAGE
+649 QTLLSIGKSGGT
-661 GISSGLKGMLGAIKG
+661 GILNGLKGMVGSIKG
-676 AATSILSG
+676 AATSILTG

-711 TGQSWSNIG
+711 TGQSWGNIG

-844 GDVTMDGE
+844 GEVTMDGE

>member
-12 ELDSSGIKKSIE
+12 ELDGSGIKKGLQETEKSAKKTFEELAKESGKSVNELKADAKKIAEEYQKQGYNIPNSYKKAYSDMGVYSEKSKKKLEDDAE
-24 DINGTAKSG
+24 DIGDSHEKNSRRVSETWSNA
-33 FSKFSEIGKN
+33 FSV
-43 ALSVFAGNMLTEVVS
+43 LLGNMLTEVVS

-66 VLDIGMSFESGM
+66 VLDIGMNFESGM
-78 SKVEAIS
+78 SKVQAIS
-85 GATGEDLAALTDK
+85 GASGEDLAALTDK

-170 HFADILA
+170 HFADVLA

-183 NTNVSMMGETF
+183 NTNVGMMGETF

-204 GYSAEDVALAV
+204 GYSAEDVATAI

-229 TSLKAALV
+229 TSLRTILTRMA
-237 NMVKP
+237 KP
-242 TDDMRGV
+242 TKEVQTAMDQLGV
-249 MERLGISIQNAD
+249 SVIDSD
-261 GSIKP
+261 GNMKSLHEIMD
-266 FGELIGDLR
+266 DLR
-275 DKFAI
+275 SGF
-280 TTDAERAQN
+280 
-289 YAMAEQR
+289 
-296 LTAEGLADSLS
+296 S
-307 GLSGEQRNTQ
+307 GLS
-317 IAYLEGIELIKDMT
+317 
-331 KEEIKAQAK
+331 
-340 QKLGIKLTKER
+340 
-351 QLSEEELYQLASS
+351 
-364 LGKESLDGMT
+364 
-374 AAMQEEAAATL
+374 EAEKVNMAATL
-385 FGKEAMSGMLAII
+385 GETDGMSGLLAIV
-398 NASDAD
+398 NASDRD
-404 YEKLAGSIENC
+404 YQKLTDSINNC
-415 DGAAAAMAET
+415 SGAAESMAET
-425 MQNNLEGQLTILSS
+425 MQDNLEGQLTILGSTAES
-439 AAQGLA
+439 LA
-445 LEIYESLKAPLT
+445 LEIYESVKGSLT
-457 DITRLGIDAVS
+457 DMTKLGIDAVS
-468 NLTEGFKTG
+468 NLTEGFETG
-477 GVMGMIDAAGQMANA
+477 GVMGMIDAAGQMASA

-627 GAIASAAAEI
+627 GAIASAAVEI

-711 TGQSWSNIG
+711 TGQSWGNIG

-818 NQVPPAPTPGGGQ
+818 NQVSPAPTPGGGQ
-831 GSTVVVLEKGSIT
+831 GNTVVVLEKGSIT
-844 GDVTMDGE
+844 GEVTMDGE
-852 KVGTLVAPTVDTE
+852 KVGTIVAPTVDIE
-865 IERARKE
+865 IEKARKE

>member
-12 ELDSSGIKKSIE
+12 ELDDSGIKKGIE
-24 DINGTAKSG
+24 DINGTAKTG

-116 MQYMAMAGWKTGDM
+116 MQYMAMAGWKTADM

-204 GYSAEDVALAV
+204 GYSAEDVATAV

-229 TSLKAALV
+229 TSLRSILTRMA
-237 NMVKP
+237 KP
-242 TDDMRGV
+242 TKEVQTAMDQLGV
-249 MERLGISIQNAD
+249 SITDSD
-261 GSIKP
+261 GNMKSLHEIMD
-266 FGELIGDLR
+266 DLR
-275 DKFAI
+275 SGF
-280 TTDAERAQN
+280 
-289 YAMAEQR
+289 
-296 LTAEGLADSLS
+296 S
-307 GLSGEQRNTQ
+307 GLSEDEKTN
-317 IAYLEGIELIKDMT
+317 M
-331 KEEIKAQAK
+331 
-340 QKLGIKLTKER
+340 
-351 QLSEEELYQLASS
+351 
-364 LGKESLDGMT
+364 
-374 AAMQEEAAATL
+374 AATL
-385 FGKEAMSGMLAII
+385 GGTEAMSGLLAIV
-398 NASDAD
+398 NASDGD
-404 YEKLAGSIENC
+404 YQKLTDSINNC
-415 DGAAAAMAET
+415 SGAAESMAET
-425 MQNNLEGQLTILSS
+425 MQNNLEGQLTIFRS
-439 AAQGLA
+439 AREALAQ
-445 LEIYESLKAPLT
+445 EIYESIQEPLKNLT
-457 DITRLGIDAVS
+457 KVGIEAVS
-468 NLTEGFKTG
+468 NLTQGFSEG
-477 GVMGMIDAAGQMANA
+477 GVMGMIEAAGQMANA

-520 KLVDGGIDLILKLAQ
+520 KLVDGGIDLMLNLAR
-535 GLMDGLPAMLQYV
+535 GLMDGLPAMLQNV
-548 PQIII
+548 PQIVI

-564 KLLMAGVQLI
+564 KLLLAGVELI
-574 VVLGKGLI
+574 GILAKGLI
-582 QAIPDLIAALPQIIQ
+582 QAIPDLIAAMPKIIQ
-597 AIVSTLQAF
+597 AIAATIQAF
-606 NWVNSGIYIITLLRN
+606 NWLALGTNIITLLKN
-621 GIISMV
+621 GITSMV
-627 GAIASAAAEI
+627 GAVQTAGTGVFN
-637 LKAIVGAIQSLP
+637 AIKGAVQNLP
-649 QKLLEIAKKAGE
+649 QTLLSIGKSGGT
-661 GISSGLKGMLGAIKG
+661 GILNGLKGMLGAIKG
-676 AATSILSG
+676 AAASILSG

-695 LLGLAKNGAQS
+695 LLSLAKNAAQNV
-706 IVKGF
+706 VKGF
-711 TGQSWSNIG
+711 TGQSWGNIG

-818 NQVPPAPTPGGGQ
+818 NPVPPAPTPGGGQ

>member
-1 MAYDGTVKIGT
+1 MGYDGTVKIGT
-12 ELDSSGIKKSIE
+12 ELDGSGIKKGLQETEKSAKKTFEELAKESGKSVNELKADAKKIAEEYQKQGYNIPNSYKKAYSDMGVYSEKSKKKLEDDAE
-24 DINGTAKSG
+24 DIGDSHEKNSRRVSETWSNA
-33 FSKFSEIGKN
+33 FSV
-43 ALSVFAGNMLTEVVS
+43 LLGNMLTEVVS

-66 VLDIGMSFESGM
+66 VLDIGMNFESGM
-78 SKVEAIS
+78 SKVQAIS
-85 GATGEDLAALTDK
+85 GASGEDLAALTDK

-170 HFADILA
+170 HFADVLA

-183 NTNVSMMGETF
+183 NTNVGMMGETF

-204 GYSAEDVALAV
+204 GYSAEDVATAI

-229 TSLKAALV
+229 TSLRTILTRMA
-237 NMVKP
+237 KP
-242 TDDMRGV
+242 TKEVQTAMDQLGV
-249 MERLGISIQNAD
+249 SVIDSD
-261 GSIKP
+261 GNMKSLHEIMD
-266 FGELIGDLR
+266 DLR
-275 DKFAI
+275 SGF
-280 TTDAERAQN
+280 
-289 YAMAEQR
+289 
-296 LTAEGLADSLS
+296 S
-307 GLSGEQRNTQ
+307 GLS
-317 IAYLEGIELIKDMT
+317 
-331 KEEIKAQAK
+331 
-340 QKLGIKLTKER
+340 
-351 QLSEEELYQLASS
+351 
-364 LGKESLDGMT
+364 
-374 AAMQEEAAATL
+374 EAEKVNMAATL
-385 FGKEAMSGMLAII
+385 GETDGMSGLLAIV
-398 NASDAD
+398 NASDRD
-404 YEKLAGSIENC
+404 YQKLTDSINNC
-415 DGAAAAMAET
+415 SGAAESMAET
-425 MQNNLEGQLTILSS
+425 MQDNLEGQLTILGSTAES
-439 AAQGLA
+439 LA
-445 LEIYESLKAPLT
+445 LEIYESVKGPLT
-457 DITRLGIDAVS
+457 DMTKLGIDAVS
-468 NLTEGFKTG
+468 NLTEGFETG
-477 GVMGMIDAAGQMANA
+477 GVMGMIDAAGQMASA

-506 LVEGFTENLRSNAG
+506 LIEGFTENLRSNAG
-520 KLVDGGIDLILKLAQ
+520 KLVDGGIELMLNLAQ
-535 GLMDGLPAMLQYV
+535 GLMDGLPAMLQHI
-548 PQIII
+548 PQIVI

-564 KLLMAGVQLI
+564 KLLMAGVELI
-574 VVLGKGLI
+574 GILAKGLI

-597 AIVSTLQAF
+597 AIAATIQAF
-606 NWVNSGIYIITLLRN
+606 NWLALGSNIITLLKN
-621 GIISMV
+621 GIMSMV
-627 GAIASAAAEI
+627 GAVQSAGTGIFNAV
-637 LKAIVGAIQSLP
+637 KGAIQNLP
-649 QKLLEIAKKAGE
+649 QTLLSIGKSGGT
-661 GISSGLKGMLGAIKG
+661 GILNGLKGMAGSIKG
-676 AATSILSG
+676 AATSILTG

-711 TGQSWSNIG
+711 TGQSWGNIG

-844 GDVTMDGE
+844 GEVTMDGE

>member
-1 MAYDGTVKIGT
+1 MGYDGTVKIGT
-12 ELDSSGIKKSIE
+12 ELDSSGVKKGLDE
-24 DINGTAKSG
+24 INGTAQSG

-43 ALSVFAGNMLTEVVS
+43 ALSVFAGNMLTGVVS

-116 MQYMAMAGWKTGDM
+116 MQYMAMAGWKTSDM

-289 YAMAEQR
+289 YAMAEQK
-296 LTAEGLADSLS
+296 LTTEGLADSLS
-307 GLSGEQRNTQ
+307 GLSGEQRNAQ
-317 IAYLEGIELIKDMT
+317 IAYLEGVELIKDMT

-415 DGAAAAMAET
+415 DGAAASMAET
-425 MQNNLEGQLTILSS
+425 MQNNLEGQLTILGS

-445 LEIYESLKAPLT
+445 LELYESVKEPLT
-457 DITRLGIDAVS
+457 NFTKLGIDAVS
-468 NLTEGFKTG
+468 NLTQGFEDG
-477 GVMGMIDAAGQMANA
+477 GVMGMIEAAGQMANA

-520 KLVDGGIDLILKLAQ
+520 KLVDGGIDLMLKLAQ
-535 GLMDGLPAMLQYV
+535 GLMDGLPSMLQHV
-548 PQIII
+548 PQIVI

-564 KLLMAGVQLI
+564 KLLMAGVELI
-574 VVLGKGLI
+574 GILAKGLI

-597 AIVSTLQAF
+597 AIAATIQAF
-606 NWVNSGIYIITLLRN
+606 NWLALGSNIITLLKN
-621 GIISMV
+621 GITSMV
-627 GAIASAAAEI
+627 GAVQSAGTGIFNAV
-637 LKAIVGAIQSLP
+637 KGAIQNLP
-649 QKLLEIAKKAGE
+649 QTLLSIGKNGGT
-661 GISSGLKGMLGAIKG
+661 GILNGLKGMVGSIKG
-676 AATSILSG
+676 AATSILTG

-711 TGQSWSNIG
+711 TGQSWGNIG

-831 GSTVVVLEKGSIT
+831 GNTVVVLEKGSIT

-852 KVGTLVAPTVDTE
+852 KVGTLVAPTVDIE

>member
-12 ELDSSGIKKSIE
+12 ELDGSGIKKGLQETEKSAKKTFEELAKESGKSVNELKADAKKIAEEYQKQGYNIPNSYKKAYSDMGVYSEKSKKKLEDDAE
-24 DINGTAKSG
+24 DIGDSHEKNSRRVSETWSNA
-33 FSKFSEIGKN
+33 FSV
-43 ALSVFAGNMLTEVVS
+43 LLGNMLTEVVS

-66 VLDIGMSFESGM
+66 VLDIGMNFESGM
-78 SKVEAIS
+78 SKVQAIS
-85 GATGEDLAALTDK
+85 GASGEDLAALTDK

-170 HFADILA
+170 HFADVLA

-183 NTNVSMMGETF
+183 NTNVGMMGETF

-204 GYSAEDVALAV
+204 GYSAEDVATAI

-229 TSLKAALV
+229 TSLRTILTRMA
-237 NMVKP
+237 KP
-242 TDDMRGV
+242 TKEVQTAMDQLGV
-249 MERLGISIQNAD
+249 SVIDSD
-261 GSIKP
+261 GNMKSLHEIMD
-266 FGELIGDLR
+266 DLR
-275 DKFAI
+275 SGF
-280 TTDAERAQN
+280 
-289 YAMAEQR
+289 
-296 LTAEGLADSLS
+296 S
-307 GLSGEQRNTQ
+307 GLS
-317 IAYLEGIELIKDMT
+317 
-331 KEEIKAQAK
+331 
-340 QKLGIKLTKER
+340 
-351 QLSEEELYQLASS
+351 
-364 LGKESLDGMT
+364 
-374 AAMQEEAAATL
+374 EAEKVNMAATL
-385 FGKEAMSGMLAII
+385 GEADGMSGLLAIV
-398 NASDAD
+398 NASDGD
-404 YEKLAGSIENC
+404 YQKLTDSINNC
-415 DGAAAAMAET
+415 SGAAANMAET
-425 MQNNLEGQLTILSS
+425 MQDNLEGQLTILGSTAES
-439 AAQGLA
+439 LA
-445 LEIYESLKAPLT
+445 LEIYESVKGPLT
-457 DITRLGIDAVS
+457 DMTKLGIDAVS
-468 NLTEGFKTG
+468 NLTEGFETG
-477 GVMGMIDAAGQMANA
+477 GVMGMIDAAGQMASA

-627 GAIASAAAEI
+627 GAIASAAVEI

-711 TGQSWSNIG
+711 TGQSWGNIG

-818 NQVPPAPTPGGGQ
+818 NQVSPAPTPGGGQ
-831 GSTVVVLEKGSIT
+831 GNTVVVLEKGSIT
-844 GDVTMDGE
+844 GEVTMDGE
-852 KVGTLVAPTVDTE
+852 KVGTIVAPTVDIE
-865 IERARKE
+865 IEKARKE

>member
-1 MAYDGTVKIGT
+1 MGYDGTVKIGT
-12 ELDSSGIKKSIE
+12 ELDSSGVKKGLDE
-24 DINGTAKSG
+24 INGTAQSG

-43 ALSVFAGNMLTEVVS
+43 ALSVFAGNMLTGVVS

-116 MQYMAMAGWKTGDM
+116 MQYMAMAGWKTSDM

-289 YAMAEQR
+289 YAMAEQK
-296 LTAEGLADSLS
+296 LTTEGLADSLS

-351 QLSEEELYQLASS
+351 QLSEQELYQLASS

-425 MQNNLEGQLTILSS
+425 MQNNLEGQLTIFRS
-439 AAQGLA
+439 AREALAQ
-445 LEIYESLKAPLT
+445 EIYESIQEPLKNLT
-457 DITRLGIDAVS
+457 KVGIEAVS
-468 NLTEGFKTG
+468 NLTQGFSEG
-477 GVMGMIDAAGQMANA
+477 GVMGMIEAAGQMANA

-520 KLVDGGIDLILKLAQ
+520 KLVDGGIDLMLKLAQ
-535 GLMDGLPAMLQYV
+535 GLMDGLPSMLQHV
-548 PQIII
+548 PQIVI

-564 KLLMAGVQLI
+564 KLLMAGVELI
-574 VVLGKGLI
+574 GILAKGLI

-597 AIVSTLQAF
+597 AIAATIQAF
-606 NWVNSGIYIITLLRN
+606 NWLALGSNIITLLKN
-621 GIISMV
+621 GITSMV
-627 GAIASAAAEI
+627 GAVQSAGTGIFNAV
-637 LKAIVGAIQSLP
+637 KGAIQNLP
-649 QKLLEIAKKAGE
+649 QTLLSIGKNGGT
-661 GISSGLKGMLGAIKG
+661 GILNGLKGMVGSIKG
-676 AATSILSG
+676 AATSILTG

-711 TGQSWSNIG
+711 TGQSWGNIG

-831 GSTVVVLEKGSIT
+831 GNTVVVLEKGSIT

-852 KVGTLVAPTVDTE
+852 KVGTLVAPTVDIE